1 MLPGLFDFLHRI
13 LPFLRRLN
21 LGSGH
26 RHNLDSRKITLEIG
40 VEGEAVC
47 LCDLTTFGIF
57 EEDFEFST
65 GEGL

>member
-21 LGSGH
+21 LGGSH

-47 LCDLTTFGIF
+47 LRDLTTFGIF